1 LAREESIWR
10 EEHDLFGVGEGEAE
24 HGIGKERDGRMRR
37 RLLARIRLEDGVF
50 FSYAALQPGEE
61 NNARSVISLLRGCF
75 CDGVDSSP
83 SACSRL

>member
-1 LAREESIWR
+1 MAREESIWR
-10 EEHDLFGVGEGEAE
+10 EEHDLFGAGEGEAE

-50 FSYAALQPGEE
+50 FSYAALQPG
-61 NNARSVISLLRGCF
+61 VHGCF

>member
-1 LAREESIWR
+1 
-10 EEHDLFGVGEGEAE
+10 
-24 HGIGKERDGRMRR
+24 MRR

-50 FSYAALQPGEE
+50 FSYTTLQPCEE
-61 NNARSVISLLRGCF
+61 NDACSMISLLRGCF